1 MHYYVTDNRAACVPL
16 NEIPTA
22 GYAEFYED
30 LAERLADERYHI
42 GHYFALPDGDVL
54 RAYCLL
60 LDDTEHRVLVASY
73 AIGYYDTPLLPS
85 LTARHP
91 QVHPFE
97 REITERYGVR
107 FADMPWN
114 KPLRFPFDRYDRS
127 SSIDNYPFY
136 TIEGASLHEV
146 NVGPIHAG
154 IIEPGAFRFICNGEQ
169 VLHLEIAL
177 GYQHR
182 GVERTMTA
190 DDNVLRQT
198 LVAESVAG
206 DSAVAHATAYAQLRE
221 KLAGKEGA
229 PTPLDRERAIALELE
244 RMAMHIADTGAL
256 CMDVG
261 YQLGQVACEA
271 LRTVTINT
279 TQAWCGNRFGKGLI
293 RPFGTNHPLTDTTID
308 LVRRNIADVRRRYD
322 EVRHDIKSSPSLLS
336 RFEQCGIVP
345 RSEMTRIGGVG
356 PAARASGVGRD
367 LRTSHP
373 WGVYG
378 IEIAHEPFVKQQGDV
393 MARLMMRCRETL
405 QSADYVLRLL
415 DACDAPLARLRAGRK
430 ARCAGLRAGRRLAR
444 RNLPRDADRRA
455 GRPARLQ
462 DQGPEPPQ
470 LAGAGAGR
478 ARRGHLG
485 FPDLQQEF
493 QPLLLRTRPVKNTLM
508 ILPKFI
514 VRRSHGRQYIPDLD
528 AVCLTEKF
536 RGRPELTEPSDDEQR
551 AALTRAAAICPT
563 QAIAAAP
570 FTLDMGRCLFCG
582 ECARI
587 APRAIRFTNDYRIG
601 SPTREGLRLTP
612 GMDRVP
618 FDPAAVREQIVTTFG
633 RALKLRQVS
642 AGGDASVEM
651 ELNATG
657 NVNFDFG
664 RYGVEFTAS
673 PRHADGI
680 VLTGPV
686 TANMAEALDICY
698 DAVAEP
704 KLLIVCG
711 SEACSGGLYAA
722 SRAVDR
728 SFFERR
734 HVDLWLPGAP
744 THPMTFIDG
753 IRTLLRKKQR

>member
-136 TIEGASLHEV
+136 TIEGASLPEV

-182 GVERTMTA
+182 GVERTMTT

-221 KLAGKEGA
+221 KLADRKEA
-229 PTPLDRERAIALELE
+229 PATLDRERAIALELE

-293 RPFGTNHPLTDTTID
+293 RPFGTNHPLTDMTID

-378 IEIAHEPFVKQQGDV
+378 VEIAHEPFVKQQGDV

-415 DACDAPLARLRAGRK
+415 DACDPATPLPSPDYAPASRPDALAF
-430 ARCAGLRAGRRLAR
+430 GLVEGW
-444 RNLPRDADRRA
+444 
-455 GRPARLQ
+455 
-462 DQGPEPPQ
+462 
-470 LAGAGAGR
+470 
-478 ARRGHLG
+478 RGEICH
-485 FPDLQQEF
+485 
-493 QPLLLRTRPVKNTLM
+493 V
-508 ILPKFI
+508 
-514 VRRSHGRQYIPDLD
+514 
-528 AVCLTEKF
+528 
-536 RGRPELTEPSDDEQR
+536 
-551 AALTRAAAICPT
+551 ALTDAQGA
-563 QAIAAAP
+563 
-570 FTLDMGRCLFCG
+570 
-582 ECARI
+582 
-587 APRAIRFTNDYRIG
+587 
-601 SPTREGLRLTP
+601 LR
-612 GMDRVP
+612 GYKIK
-618 FDPAAVREQIVTTFG
+618 DPSLHNWLALALAVRGEGI
-633 RALKLRQVS
+633 S
-642 AGGDASVEM
+642 
-651 ELNATG
+651 
-657 NVNFDFG
+657 DF
-664 RYGVEFTAS
+664 
-673 PRHADGI
+673 P
-680 VLTGPV
+680 
-686 TANMAEALDICY
+686 ICNKSFNLSY
-698 DAVAEP
+698 
-704 KLLIVCG
+704 CG
-711 SEACSGGLYAA
+711 
-722 SRAVDR
+722 
-728 SFFERR
+728 
-734 HVDLWLPGAP
+734 HDL
-744 THPMTFIDG
+744 
-753 IRTLLRKKQR
+753 